1 MPKDEIKLMDIAE
14 FRDGGYL
21 QEVNRQFLH
30 PLGLALSIEVDDEDG
45 SCRLHSV
52 WDYRD
57 DPEGM
62 MYDPAELNSPDGR
75 AKAERI
81 RHERV
86 EKAVI
91 RAKNLGFIIQPILP
105 EDEP

>member
-1 MPKDEIKLMDIAE
+1 MPKDEIKLMDISE
-14 FRDGGYL
+14 FRDAGYL
-21 QEVNRQFLH
+21 QEVNRKFLH

-62 MYDPAELNSPDGR
+62 MYDPAKLNSPDGR
-75 AKAERI
+75 EKADRI
-81 RHERV
+81 RDERS

-91 RAKNLGFIIQPILP
+91 RAKNLGFIIQPILY
-105 EDEP
+105 ESGS